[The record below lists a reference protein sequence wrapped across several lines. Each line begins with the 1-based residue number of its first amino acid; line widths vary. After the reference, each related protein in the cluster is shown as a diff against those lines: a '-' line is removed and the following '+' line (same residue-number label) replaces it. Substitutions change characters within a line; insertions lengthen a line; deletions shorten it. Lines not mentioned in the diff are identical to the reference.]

1 MEIRAGL
8 GWGAGGME
16 VLGGRDISIHITDS
30 LHSTAETNTAC
41 VNTACKAIIL
51 Q

>member
-1 MEIRAGL
+1 
-8 GWGAGGME
+8 ME